1 MTTQLVIREK
11 HRYTNLINTLDKID
25 KLWYACIIELCF
37 HIFSTNFRL
46 EETMEQLEELK
57 EEIQIEVEVESFPKS
72 TNAERLLQVIRNSI
86 YSNHYTQ
93 KKIAELIKISEIY
106 LTLVFTGRRNLNEKV
121 LDFFGYEKVIT
132 YRKKEGLSAWETTLM
147 DSKK

>member
-1 MTTQLVIREK
+1 
-11 HRYTNLINTLDKID
+11 
-25 KLWYACIIELCF
+25 
-37 HIFSTNFRL
+37 
-46 EETMEQLEELK
+46 MEQLEELK

-132 YRKKEGLSAWETTLM
+132 YRKKEGLSTWETTLM